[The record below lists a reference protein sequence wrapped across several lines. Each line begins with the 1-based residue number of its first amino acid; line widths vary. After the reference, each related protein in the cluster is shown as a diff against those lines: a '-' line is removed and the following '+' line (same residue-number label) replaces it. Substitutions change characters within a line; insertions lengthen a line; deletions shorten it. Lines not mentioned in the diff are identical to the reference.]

1 VFSVVISLSFKK
13 EIARMSTATKSAP
26 KGTRTAVRPLGDK
39 ILVKR
44 DEAAT
49 KTDSGIFLPETSKD
63 KPKTGVIEA
72 VGTGNLNTDTG
83 ERIPLTVKK
92 GDRVIFTSYAGTEI
106 KLDGVEYLMMS
117 EDDILAVVD

>member
-1 VFSVVISLSFKK
+1 
-13 EIARMSTATKSAP
+13 MSKTASKSS
-26 KGTRTAVRPLGDK
+26 KTTVRPLGDK

-44 DEAAT
+44 DEAAS

-83 ERIPLTVKK
+83 ARIPLTLKK
-92 GDRVIFTSYAGTEI
+92 GDRIIVTSYSGTEI
-106 KLDGVEYLMMS
+106 KLDGVEFLMMS
-117 EDDILAVVD
+117 EDDVLAVID